1 MDNRDLHPA
10 PWHCD
15 THSTRSGLVYAIV
28 DNLQRRVMV
37 VDTAVEQERIV
48 RSVNAACSDEAHMLE
63 LQRWQDAANAWR
75 EDLNKMRDRLGAE
88 NAQLS
93 QTIDDLRARIRK
105 LEAGE

>member
-15 THSTRSGLVYAIV
+15 THSTRGGLVYAIV

-37 VDTAVEQERIV
+37 ADSPADQERIV
-48 RSVNAACSDEAHMLE
+48 RSVNMAGSDEAHMLE
-63 LQRWQDAANAWR
+63 LERWQDAANAWR
-75 EDLNKMRDRLGAE
+75 DDLEKMRERLGAE

-93 QTIDDLRARIRK
+93 QTNDDLRARIRK
-105 LEAGE
+105 LEGGE